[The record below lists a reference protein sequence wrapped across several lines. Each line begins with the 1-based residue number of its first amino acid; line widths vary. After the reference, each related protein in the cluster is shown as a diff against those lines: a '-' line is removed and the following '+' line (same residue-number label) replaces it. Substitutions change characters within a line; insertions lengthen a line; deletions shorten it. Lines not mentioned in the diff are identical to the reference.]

1 MVSRN
6 ALDALSKR
14 AGQLIEQ
21 NMLATEEATKHALVL
36 PFIQALGYDIFNP
49 VEVVPEYT
57 ADFGLRQGEKVDY
70 AIVREENDNEPAML
84 IECKKV
90 SDPLDVSKA
99 SQLGRYFS
107 QTSAH
112 IGILTNGVVYK
123 FYSDLDAENIMDS
136 TPFLE
141 VDITELDT
149 RDVNAL
155 NHFAKHTFDIDEAR
169 SAASNM
175 KHIHGMKGYL
185 TQVYG
190 QPDSDFVRLLARKV
204 YSGVITQARFEH
216 FEGLVRLAFQGFVND
231 RINSTLQRATDIANT
246 GQNEDELVLNAG
258 GESSGDDLTDN
269 NAVEGKAI
277 VTTVEEIEGYELVK
291 TMVADLVDT
300 ERVTMRDTQSY
311 CGVLLDDNNRK
322 PICRL
327 WFNAASVKYLGL
339 LDEDRRET
347 RHQIATI
354 DDILQFS
361 DDIRLAVSRQ
371 LDD

>member
-1 MVSRN
+1 MFFPSVRTSCLNRTPLN
-6 ALDALSKR
+6 
-14 AGQLIEQ
+14 
-21 NMLATEEATKHALVL
+21 TEEATKHALVL

-70 AIVREENDNEPAML
+70 AIVREENDGEPAML
-84 IECKKV
+84 IECKKA
-90 SDPLDVSKA
+90 SDSLDVSKA

-107 QTSAH
+107 QTPAH

-123 FYSDLDAENIMDS
+123 FFSDLDAENVMDS

-141 VDITELDT
+141 INVTELDT

-175 KHIHGMKGYL
+175 KHIHGMKAYL
-185 TQVYG
+185 AQAYA
-190 QPDSDFVRLLARKV
+190 QPDADFVRLLARKV
-204 YSGVITQARFEH
+204 YSGIITQARFEH
-216 FEGLVRLAFQGFVND
+216 FEGLVKLAFQGFVND
-231 RINSTLQRATDIANT
+231 RINSTLQRASDIANT
-246 GQNEDELVLNAG
+246 GQDEDELAANG
-258 GESSGDDLTDN
+258 GHEPATDEPADN
-269 NAVEGKAI
+269 NAVDGKSI
-277 VTTVEEIEGYELVK
+277 VTTVEELEGYELVK
-291 TMVADLVDT
+291 TLVAALVDP

-311 CGVLLDDNNRK
+311 CGVILDDNNRK

-347 RHQIATI
+347 RHQIETI
-354 DDILQFS
+354 DDILQYS
-361 DDIRLAVSRQ
+361 DEIRMAVSRQ